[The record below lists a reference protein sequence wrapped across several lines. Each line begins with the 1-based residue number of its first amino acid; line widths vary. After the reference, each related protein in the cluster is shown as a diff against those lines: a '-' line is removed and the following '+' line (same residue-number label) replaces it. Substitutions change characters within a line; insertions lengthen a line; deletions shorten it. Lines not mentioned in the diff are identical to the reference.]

1 MYHDDDLNHAE
12 SEAPEMTDDAIAGD
26 PPQDEAT
33 ADDDMAQ
40 SARPD
45 LKASFLGEIARAM
58 RSTAVQERDRIASAV
73 TERSAA
79 HEQKVRDRGATEA
92 TELRRLADVDV
103 EQIQRTADEEVAR
116 IKADA
121 ERQIGERRGTLAD
134 HLDRHAALVETEIGR
149 VRGAVDDYNAELDG
163 FFGRLAEE
171 QSPAEIARLAGQLP
185 EPPDLDEV
193 GATARADAINQ
204 IVDEEAGQAAADAA
218 AAEGQSPAPGSEAAV
233 VGIMA
238 PDPGTPV
245 FDDSGE
251 PAEAEP
257 VPAGGI
263 AEETADATSDADGAA
278 RSGGSVAGLL
288 RNLTPWAN
296 SDRPPDDDAG

>member
-149 VRGAVDDYNAELDG
+149 IRGAVDDYSAELDG

-218 AAEGQSPAPGSEAAV
+218 AAEAPAPEPAV
-233 VGIMA
+233 VAVMA
-238 PDPGTPV
+238 PDAGTPV

-257 VPAGGI
+257 VPAGGMADDA
-263 AEETADATSDADGAA
+263 AEATTEDDGAA

-296 SDRPPDDDAG
+296 SDRSPDDDAG

>member
-12 SEAPEMTDDAIAGD
+12 SEAPEMTDDALAGD
-26 PPQDEAT
+26 PPQDKET
-33 ADDDMAQ
+33 ADDMAQ

-149 VRGAVDDYNAELDG
+149 VRGAVDDYSAELDG

-204 IVDEEAGQAAADAA
+204 IVDEEAGQAAADAVV
-218 AAEGQSPAPGSEAAV
+218 AEAPAPEPTVVAV
-233 VGIMA
+233 MA
-238 PDPGTPV
+238 PDAGTPV

-257 VPAGGI
+257 VPAGGMADDA
-263 AEETADATSDADGAA
+263 AEATSEDDGAA

-296 SDRPPDDDAG
+296 SDRSPDDDAG

>member
-1 MYHDDDLNHAE
+1 
-12 SEAPEMTDDAIAGD
+12 
-26 PPQDEAT
+26 
-33 ADDDMAQ
+33 
-40 SARPD
+40 
-45 LKASFLGEIARAM
+45 M

-79 HEQKVRDRGATEA
+79 HEQKIRDRGATEA

-149 VRGAVDDYNAELDG
+149 VRGAVDDYSAELDG

-204 IVDEEAGQAAADAA
+204 IVDEEAGQAAADAVV
-218 AAEGQSPAPGSEAAV
+218 AEAPAPEPTVVAV
-233 VGIMA
+233 MA
-238 PDPGTPV
+238 PDAGTPV

-257 VPAGGI
+257 VPAGGMADDA
-263 AEETADATSDADGAA
+263 AEATSEEDGAA

-296 SDRPPDDDAG
+296 SDRSPDDDAG

>member
-12 SEAPEMTDDAIAGD
+12 SEAPEMTADAVAGD
-26 PPQDEAT
+26 PPQDEAR
-33 ADDDMAQ
+33 ADDEMGQ
-40 SARPD
+40 PARPD

-149 VRGAVDDYNAELDG
+149 VRGAVDDYSAELDG

-204 IVDEEAGQAAADAA
+204 IVDEEAGQAAADAVV
-218 AAEGQSPAPGSEAAV
+218 AEAPAPEPTVVAV
-233 VGIMA
+233 MA
-238 PDPGTPV
+238 PDAGTPV

-257 VPAGGI
+257 VPAGGMADDA
-263 AEETADATSDADGAA
+263 AEATSEDDGAA

-296 SDRPPDDDAG
+296 SDRSPDDDAG

>member
-12 SEAPEMTDDAIAGD
+12 SEAPEMTEDALAGD
-26 PPQDEAT
+26 PPRDEAT

-149 VRGAVDDYNAELDG
+149 VRGAVDDYSAELDG

-204 IVDEEAGQAAADAA
+204 IVDEEAGQAAAEAA
-218 AAEGQSPAPGSEAAV
+218 AAEAPAPEPAV
-233 VGIMA
+233 VAVMA
-238 PDPGTPV
+238 PDAGTPV

-278 RSGGSVAGLL
+278 RSSGSVAGLL

>member
-1 MYHDDDLNHAE
+1 MYHDDDANHAE
-12 SEAPEMTDDAIAGD
+12 SEAPEMTDDAVAGG

-33 ADDDMAQ
+33 LDDEMAQ
-40 SARPD
+40 PARPD

-58 RSTAVQERDRIASAV
+58 RATATQERDRIATSV
-73 TERSAA
+73 TERTVA
-79 HEQKVRDRGATEA
+79 HEQKIRDRGATEA

-121 ERQIGERRGTLAD
+121 ERQIDERRGTLAN

-218 AAEGQSPAPGSEAAV
+218 AAESAAPAPEPAV
-233 VGIMA
+233 VGVMA
-238 PDPGTPV
+238 ADAGTPV

-257 VPAGGI
+257 VPAGGMADDA
-263 AEETADATSDADGAA
+263 AEATSEEDGAA

-296 SDRPPDDDAG
+296 SDRSPDDDAG

>member
-1 MYHDDDLNHAE
+1 MYHDDDANHAE
-12 SEAPEMTDDAIAGD
+12 SEAPEMTDDAVAGD
-26 PPQDEAT
+26 QPQDEAT
-33 ADDDMAQ
+33 VDDEMAHP
-40 SARPD
+40 ARPD

-58 RSTAVQERDRIASAV
+58 RATATQERDRIATSV
-73 TERSAA
+73 TERTVA

-121 ERQIGERRGTLAD
+121 ERQIDERRGTLAN

-218 AAEGQSPAPGSEAAV
+218 AAESAAPAPEPAV
-233 VGIMA
+233 VGVMA
-238 PDPGTPV
+238 ADAGTPV
-245 FDDSGE
+245 FNDSGE

-257 VPAGGI
+257 VPAGGMADDA
-263 AEETADATSDADGAA
+263 AEATSEEDGAA

-296 SDRPPDDDAG
+296 SDRSPDDDAG